1 MAKFVYKMQNILDV
15 KQKLEAQARSSYAA
29 ASMKLAEEEEKLA
42 ALYLRKRNFEKQN
55 KELLNGSLNV
65 AEIKTFKNSIDAL
78 KSMIKNQAVAVH
90 VAQKNLDRER
100 VKLNQ
105 VMVERKTHEKLKERS
120 FEEFVKELNYAEN
133 KEIDQL
139 ISFNY
144 SEKNDEPQ

>member
-15 KQKLEAQARSSYAA
+15 KQKLEVQARSSYAA

-65 AEIKTFKNSIDAL
+65 AEIKTCKNSIDAL
-78 KSMIKNQAVAVH
+78 KSMIKNQAVEVH

-120 FEEFVKELNYAEN
+120 FEEFVKELSYAEN

>member
-1 MAKFVYKMQNILDV
+1 MT
-15 KQKLEAQARSSYAA
+15 E
-29 ASMKLAEEEEKLA
+29 
-42 ALYLRKRNFEKQN
+42 
-55 KELLNGSLNV
+55 
-65 AEIKTFKNSIDAL
+65 
-78 KSMIKNQAVAVH
+78 QAVYIIP
-90 VAQKNLDRER
+90 L
-100 VKLNQ
+100 KLNQ

>member
-1 MAKFVYKMQNILDV
+1 
-15 KQKLEAQARSSYAA
+15 
-29 ASMKLAEEEEKLA
+29 
-42 ALYLRKRNFEKQN
+42 
-55 KELLNGSLNV
+55 
-65 AEIKTFKNSIDAL
+65 
-78 KSMIKNQAVAVH
+78 MIKNQAVAVH